1 MGGLPLFLLLYSSVQ
16 SYLHF
21 RIFNLELAM
30 QDFHPRFNP
39 SLVLKLGIICTF
51 LIHSGSLQKI
61 LTAFLKQLYKSFPI
75 LYAPCGSRVKHLPI
89 VQNLNIS
96 LNFCARLDF
105 NVIWFVKCMKIRP
118 IIVNYLFIVTHP
130 HRKNLPQN
138 AA

>member
-1 MGGLPLFLLLYSSVQ
+1 MGGTKFLLERGDKPEKGEGVDVEMGGLPLFLLLYSSVQ

-75 LYAPCGSRVKHLPI
+75 LSLP
-89 VQNLNIS
+89 
-96 LNFCARLDF
+96 F
-105 NVIWFVKCMKIRP
+105 M
-118 IIVNYLFIVTHP
+118 P
-130 HRKNLPQN
+130 HVGPE
-138 AA
+138 